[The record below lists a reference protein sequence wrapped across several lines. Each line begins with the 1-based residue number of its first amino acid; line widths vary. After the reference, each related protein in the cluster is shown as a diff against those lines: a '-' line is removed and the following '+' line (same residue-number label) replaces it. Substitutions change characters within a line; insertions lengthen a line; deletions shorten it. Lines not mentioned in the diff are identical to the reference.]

1 MLYIKCI
8 FNLTIVYIN
17 KKLFMDKYLFIIN
30 I

>member
-1 MLYIKCI
+1 MLYYKYI